1 MVSGGTYGTEDIVHG
16 AGYGR
21 AILILLLTPLL
32 WSLPTAF
39 MIGELS
45 SALPYEGGYYAW
57 VRRAMG
63 NFWGF
68 QEAWLSL
75 VASIFDMAIYPT
87 LFVAYLTRMFPWFQQ
102 ENRGWWVALAVVIA
116 CAVLN
121 IAGVKVV
128 SLTSLWLFFALSAPF
143 VAIVVLAPFKLG
155 ALANA
160 VTKPT
165 TSTVDILGGLLICM
179 WNYMGWDNAST
190 IATEVEKPQRT
201 YPRAMLVA
209 VAIVALSYVLP
220 FAAMWMTG
228 LKPTAWETGSWADI
242 AGLLGGPLLRIGV
255 VLGGVI
261 SAFGMFNALVMSYSR
276 LPLAMAQDGM
286 LPGIFAKLHKKSRAP
301 WVAIVA
307 LAMGWA
313 MCLGL
318 GFARL
323 VTLDILLYGFSLLLE
338 FMALAV
344 LRFREP
350 ELARP
355 FRVPGGLFGAIA
367 IGIPPMLLL
376 GFSIIRSEHEQVW
389 NMSSFEFGMILIA
402 AGFVAYAVNHLLKP
416 QGWAPVRSRREARSQ
431 PLSRRKLKKKRTG
444 LPVLFILLCDAE
456 LRRRFCRVAQALH
469 LVVSALDTGGLAPND
484 LSDVFRQ
491 IGRQCLVV
499 GLFGVVF
506 ACFHR
511 LKNRF
516 VAGTKAHLGINPGA
530 MHGRRGRSGDFLI
543 RFAQADQLCFE
554 LAGKARAL
562 QALLVEKRL
571 QVRPLHVGSR
581 VLIPLLPIFAGFNQV
596 FDHANRILFVHYY
609 LRRLDAG
616 EQVGFGSNLLAKP
629 ARN

>member
-87 LFVAYLTRMFPWFQQ
+87 LFVAYLTRMFPYFQQ
-102 ENRGWWVALAVVIA
+102 GNRGWWVALAVVIA
-116 CAVLN
+116 CAALN

-128 SLTSLWLFFALSAPF
+128 SLTSLWLFFALTAPF
-143 VAIVVLAPFKLG
+143 VAIVVLAPFKIG

-228 LKPTAWETGSWADI
+228 LTPNAWETGSWADI

-261 SAFGMFNALVMSYSR
+261 SAIGMFNALVMSYSR

-286 LPGIFAKLHKKSRAP
+286 LPGVFAKLQKKSRAP

-323 VTLDILLYGFSLLLE
+323 VTIDILLYGTSLVLE
-338 FMALAV
+338 FVALAV

-350 ELARP
+350 ELPRP

-367 IGIPPMLLL
+367 IGIPPALLL
-376 GFSIIRSEHEQVW
+376 GFAVLRSEHEYIW
-389 NMSSFEFGMILIA
+389 GMSSFAFGMILIA
-402 AGFVAYAVNHLLKP
+402 AGFVAYAINHALKP
-416 QGWAPVRSRREARSQ
+416 QGWAPAQ
-431 PLSRRKLKKKRTG
+431 QK
-444 LPVLFILLCDAE
+444 AE
-456 LRRRFCRVAQALH
+456 
-469 LVVSALDTGGLAPND
+469 
-484 LSDVFRQ
+484 
-491 IGRQCLVV
+491 
-499 GLFGVVF
+499 
-506 ACFHR
+506 
-511 LKNRF
+511 
-516 VAGTKAHLGINPGA
+516 
-530 MHGRRGRSGDFLI
+530 
-543 RFAQADQLCFE
+543 
-554 LAGKARAL
+554 
-562 QALLVEKRL
+562 
-571 QVRPLHVGSR
+571 
-581 VLIPLLPIFAGFNQV
+581 
-596 FDHANRILFVHYY
+596 
-609 LRRLDAG
+609 
-616 EQVGFGSNLLAKP
+616 P
-629 ARN
+629 AA

>member
-45 SALPYEGGYYAW
+45 SALPHEGGYYAW

-102 ENRGWWVALAVVIA
+102 GNRGWWIALAVVIA

-128 SLTSLWLFFALSAPF
+128 SLTSLWLFFALTAPF
-143 VAIVVLAPFKLG
+143 VAIVVLAPFKIG

-209 VAIVALSYVLP
+209 VCIVALTYVLP

-228 LKPTAWETGSWADI
+228 LTSTAWETGSWADI
-242 AGLLGGPLLRIGV
+242 AGLLGGPLLRVGV

-286 LPGIFAKLHKKSRAP
+286 LPGIFGKLQKKSRAP

-307 LAMGWA
+307 LAIGWA

-323 VTLDILLYGFSLLLE
+323 VTIDILLYGTSLVLE
-338 FMALAV
+338 FVALAV

-350 ELARP
+350 DLPRP

-367 IGIPPMLLL
+367 IGIPPALLL
-376 GFSIIRSEHEQVW
+376 GFAVTRSEHEYIW
-389 NMSSFEFGMILIA
+389 GMSSFAFGMILIA

-416 QGWAPVRSRREARSQ
+416 HGWA
-431 PLSRRKLKKKRTG
+431 
-444 LPVLFILLCDAE
+444 
-456 LRRRFCRVAQALH
+456 
-469 LVVSALDTGGLAPND
+469 AP
-484 LSDVFRQ
+484 
-491 IGRQCLVV
+491 
-499 GLFGVVF
+499 
-506 ACFHR
+506 
-511 LKNRF
+511 
-516 VAGTKAHLGINPGA
+516 
-530 MHGRRGRSGDFLI
+530 
-543 RFAQADQLCFE
+543 
-554 LAGKARAL
+554 
-562 QALLVEKRL
+562 
-571 QVRPLHVGSR
+571 
-581 VLIPLLPIFAGFNQV
+581 
-596 FDHANRILFVHYY
+596 
-609 LRRLDAG
+609 
-616 EQVGFGSNLLAKP
+616 EQKP
-629 ARN
+629 EPAA

>member
-45 SALPYEGGYYAW
+45 SALPFEGGYYAW

-102 ENRGWWVALAVVIA
+102 GNRGWWVALAVVIA
-116 CAVLN
+116 CALLN

-128 SLTSLWLFFALSAPF
+128 SLTSLWLFVALSAPF
-143 VAIVVLAPFKLG
+143 IAIVLIAPFKLG

-190 IATEVEKPQRT
+190 IATEVERPQRT

-209 VAIVALSYVLP
+209 VCIVAATYVLP
-220 FAAMWMTG
+220 FAAMWMTS
-228 LKPTAWETGSWADI
+228 LKSTAWETGSWADI
-242 AGLLGGPLLRIGV
+242 AGLMGGPLLRIGV
-255 VLGGVI
+255 VLGGMI
-261 SAFGMFNALVMSYSR
+261 SGFGMFNALVMSYSR

-286 LPGIFAKLHKKSRAP
+286 LPKVFGKLHPKSKAP

-307 LAMGWA
+307 LAIGWG

-323 VTLDILLYGFSLLLE
+323 VTIDILLYGASLMLE
-338 FMALAV
+338 FIALAV

-350 ELARP
+350 TLKRP
-355 FRVPGGLFGAIA
+355 FRVPGGLFGAIC

-376 GFSIIRSEHEQVW
+376 GFSVVRSEHEAILG
-389 NMSSFEFGMILIA
+389 MSSFAFGMILIA
-402 AGFVAYAVNHLLKP
+402 AGVVAYFVNHALKP
-416 QGWAPVRSRREARSQ
+416 AGWTAAQQEKPQPVA
-431 PLSRRKLKKKRTG
+431 
-444 LPVLFILLCDAE
+444 
-456 LRRRFCRVAQALH
+456 
-469 LVVSALDTGGLAPND
+469 
-484 LSDVFRQ
+484 
-491 IGRQCLVV
+491 
-499 GLFGVVF
+499 
-506 ACFHR
+506 
-511 LKNRF
+511 
-516 VAGTKAHLGINPGA
+516 
-530 MHGRRGRSGDFLI
+530 
-543 RFAQADQLCFE
+543 
-554 LAGKARAL
+554 
-562 QALLVEKRL
+562 
-571 QVRPLHVGSR
+571 
-581 VLIPLLPIFAGFNQV
+581 
-596 FDHANRILFVHYY
+596 
-609 LRRLDAG
+609 
-616 EQVGFGSNLLAKP
+616 
-629 ARN
+629 

>member
-87 LFVAYLTRMFPWFQQ
+87 LFVAYLTRMFPWFSVN
-102 ENRGWWVALAVVIA
+102 NRGWWVALAVVIA
-116 CAVLN
+116 CAALN

-143 VAIVVLAPFKLG
+143 VAIVILAPFKIG

-165 TSTVDILGGLLICM
+165 TSSVDILGGLLICM

-209 VAIVALSYVLP
+209 VGIVALSYVLP

-228 LKPTAWETGSWADI
+228 LTSTAWETGSWADI

-286 LPGIFAKLHKKSRAP
+286 LPGIFAKLQKKSRAP
-301 WVAIVA
+301 WVSIVA

-323 VTLDILLYGFSLLLE
+323 VTIDILLYGFSLLLE
-338 FMALAV
+338 FVALAV

-350 ELARP
+350 DLPRP

-376 GFSIIRSEHEQVW
+376 GFSIIRSEHEQIW
-389 NMSSFEFGMILIA
+389 NMSSFAFGMILIA
-402 AGFVAYAVNHLLKP
+402 AGVVAYAVNHLLKP
-416 QGWAPVRSRREARSQ
+416 QGWAPTQ
-431 PLSRRKLKKKRTG
+431 
-444 LPVLFILLCDAE
+444 
-456 LRRRFCRVAQALH
+456 Q
-469 LVVSALDTGGLAPND
+469 
-484 LSDVFRQ
+484 
-491 IGRQCLVV
+491 
-499 GLFGVVF
+499 
-506 ACFHR
+506 
-511 LKNRF
+511 
-516 VAGTKAHLGINPGA
+516 
-530 MHGRRGRSGDFLI
+530 
-543 RFAQADQLCFE
+543 
-554 LAGKARAL
+554 
-562 QALLVEKRL
+562 
-571 QVRPLHVGSR
+571 
-581 VLIPLLPIFAGFNQV
+581 
-596 FDHANRILFVHYY
+596 
-609 LRRLDAG
+609 
-616 EQVGFGSNLLAKP
+616 KP
-629 ARN
+629 EPAA

>member
-1 MVSGGTYGTEDIVHG
+1 MARVSRLRRKTSKLATASAPRQQTDNPQPLAAVPHRNPIAPNPIVPRKFVRLTLWPLVAATFFMVSGGTYGTEDIVHG

-87 LFVAYLTRMFPWFQQ
+87 LFVAYLTRMFPWFQ
-102 ENRGWWVALAVVIA
+102 ENSRGWWVALAVVIA
-116 CAVLN
+116 CALLN

-143 VAIVVLAPFKLG
+143 VAIVLIAPFKIG

-190 IATEVEKPQRT
+190 IATEVERPQRT

-228 LKPTAWETGSWADI
+228 LKATAWETGSWADI
-242 AGLLGGPLLRIGV
+242 AGLLGGPLLRVGV
-255 VLGGVI
+255 VLGGII

-286 LPGIFAKLHKKSRAP
+286 LPGIFAKLQKKSRAP

-323 VTLDILLYGFSLLLE
+323 VTLDILLYGFSLMLE
-338 FMALAV
+338 FIALAV

-350 ELARP
+350 DLARP

-389 NMSSFEFGMILIA
+389 NMSSFAFGMILIA
-402 AGFVAYAVNHLLKP
+402 AGVVAYAVNHLLKP
-416 QGWAPVRSRREARSQ
+416 HGWAP
-431 PLSRRKLKKKRTG
+431 
-444 LPVLFILLCDAE
+444 AE
-456 LRRRFCRVAQALH
+456 Q
-469 LVVSALDTGGLAPND
+469 
-484 LSDVFRQ
+484 
-491 IGRQCLVV
+491 
-499 GLFGVVF
+499 
-506 ACFHR
+506 
-511 LKNRF
+511 
-516 VAGTKAHLGINPGA
+516 
-530 MHGRRGRSGDFLI
+530 
-543 RFAQADQLCFE
+543 
-554 LAGKARAL
+554 
-562 QALLVEKRL
+562 
-571 QVRPLHVGSR
+571 
-581 VLIPLLPIFAGFNQV
+581 
-596 FDHANRILFVHYY
+596 
-609 LRRLDAG
+609 
-616 EQVGFGSNLLAKP
+616 KP
-629 ARN
+629 EPAA

>member
-1 MVSGGTYGTEDIVHG
+1 MSRLRRKTSKLATASTLQRENPQPLAAVPNRKKFVRLTLWPLVAATFFMVSGGTYGTEEIVHG

-21 AILILLLTPLL
+21 AILFLLLTPLL

-57 VRRAMG
+57 VRRALG

-87 LFVAYLTRMFPWFQQ
+87 LFVLYLTRMFPWFTVA
-102 ENRGWWVALAVVIA
+102 NRAWWVALAVVIA
-116 CAVLN
+116 CAIFN

-143 VAIVVLAPFKLG
+143 VAIIVLAPFKIG

-228 LKPTAWETGSWADI
+228 LTPTAWETGSWADI

-255 VLGGVI
+255 VLGGMI

-286 LPGIFAKLHKKSRAP
+286 LPSIFGKLQKKSRAP

-307 LAMGWA
+307 LAIGWA

-338 FMALAV
+338 FVALAV

-350 ELARP
+350 DLARP

-389 NMSSFEFGMILIA
+389 NMSSFAFGMILIA
-402 AGFVAYAVNHLLKP
+402 AGFVAYAVNHALKP
-416 QGWAPVRSRREARSQ
+416 RGWAP
-431 PLSRRKLKKKRTG
+431 
-444 LPVLFILLCDAE
+444 AE
-456 LRRRFCRVAQALH
+456 Q
-469 LVVSALDTGGLAPND
+469 
-484 LSDVFRQ
+484 
-491 IGRQCLVV
+491 
-499 GLFGVVF
+499 
-506 ACFHR
+506 
-511 LKNRF
+511 
-516 VAGTKAHLGINPGA
+516 
-530 MHGRRGRSGDFLI
+530 
-543 RFAQADQLCFE
+543 
-554 LAGKARAL
+554 
-562 QALLVEKRL
+562 
-571 QVRPLHVGSR
+571 
-581 VLIPLLPIFAGFNQV
+581 
-596 FDHANRILFVHYY
+596 
-609 LRRLDAG
+609 
-616 EQVGFGSNLLAKP
+616 KP
-629 ARN
+629 EPAA